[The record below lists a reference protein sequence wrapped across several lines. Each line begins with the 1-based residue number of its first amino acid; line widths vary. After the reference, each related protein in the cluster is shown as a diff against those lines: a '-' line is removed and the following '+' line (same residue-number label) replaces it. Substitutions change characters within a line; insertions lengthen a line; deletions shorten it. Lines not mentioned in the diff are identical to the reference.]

1 MSWTQKTILLG
12 TLVLMK
18 LLFRLIIQ
26 ITKFHCIHIHLRK
39 DNTSSSY
46 DILLYSENVDFC

>member
-1 MSWTQKTILLG
+1 MSRTQKTILLG